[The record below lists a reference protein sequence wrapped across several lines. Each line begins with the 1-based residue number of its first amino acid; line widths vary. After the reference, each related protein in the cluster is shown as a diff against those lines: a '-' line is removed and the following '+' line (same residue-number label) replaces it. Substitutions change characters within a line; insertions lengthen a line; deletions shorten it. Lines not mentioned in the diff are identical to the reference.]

1 MRAVFPDPT
10 GLLQLVSASAS
21 IGTFK
26 KGIPSDAN
34 CEGPVSPVT
43 AFVQRLFAVDVGTRA
58 VEDFVRVAMVG
69 DIVVGVR
76 VRVRHDS
83 QLGTA
88 LIAIIRRG
96 CVVWCG
102 VVRCGAVRG
111 ED

>member
-1 MRAVFPDPT
+1 M
-10 GLLQLVSASAS
+10 
-21 IGTFK
+21 
-26 KGIPSDAN
+26 
-34 CEGPVSPVT
+34 
-43 AFVQRLFAVDVGTRA
+43 
-58 VEDFVRVAMVG
+58 RVAMVG

-102 VVRCGAVRG
+102 VVWCGAVRG